1 MDDEWI
7 YGGEL
12 ENIAVESTVASV
24 PNSVDCSMRTWL
36 SIAHER
42 DAFER
47 WRAAQLDRAA
57 EPAEGAQ
64 ARGREVFLS
73 SACVMCHTSSRRP
86 GVRRPVSIIGW
97 PRSIT
102 KWSADDT

>member
-36 SIAHER
+36 S
-42 DAFER
+42 
-47 WRAAQLDRAA
+47 
-57 EPAEGAQ
+57 
-64 ARGREVFLS
+64 
-73 SACVMCHTSSRRP
+73 
-86 GVRRPVSIIGW
+86 
-97 PRSIT
+97 
-102 KWSADDT
+102 K